1 MTMPEI
7 SREAVRQK
15 RQWLKGFFK
24 HRQHPIKLLNYT
36 SKNIWLLLIPLGK
49 YLIANKFDFQSW
61 IRTNWLDILT
71 IVCIFAF
78 AVLRWIFI
86 YYETESDG
94 IVAHTGLFGMMTTK
108 VYYSEIT
115 TMSCCQSY
123 IQRLFNACT
132 MYIETNAKAISDTE
146 IKLVL
151 REKSVDEIYEYVTE
165 QCKNRPRMTVKPKK
179 KYLLAFS
186 FLFSSALSGM
196 ILFATFMFELYRL
209 VGREIEEKLINRVN
223 GELNKM
229 NSDLLKFTSSI
240 PKIILII
247 AALILGGWFVSFIAN
262 LMRHWSFKA
271 TRCGSQLIIESGI
284 ITRRRHVINRS
295 KINYFDYQKS
305 LLMKLFRICSVTI
318 HCTGYGVRHR
328 EISVLIPI
336 TTLSEVRSSLKILEP
351 DIPHTVIEIKTGAK
365 DIPRFM
371 FMPVV
376 WGFIPPIAGAVLKF
390 LLPMWRDEVD
400 ILMVLAM
407 IPFAWK
413 LIVSIVAS
421 FNTSVGFKNG
431 YCTLRYCHFYKFH
444 KIIMP
449 KENISKTVVSQT
461 WFQKVSHTCNLKI
474 YTNSEK
480 VRFHR
485 LKNLPLE
492 KTLDLCLR
500 EGLQTFF

>member
-1 MTMPEI
+1 MPEI
-7 SREAVRQK
+7 SKTAVREK
-15 RQWLKGFFK
+15 RQWLKDFFK
-24 HRQHPIKLLNYT
+24 HRQHPLKILNYT
-36 SKNIWLLLIPLGK
+36 SKNIWLLIIPLTK
-49 YLIANKFDFQSW
+49 YLIASSFDFEKW
-61 IRTNWLDILT
+61 IKTNWIDILT
-71 IVCIFAF
+71 IVCIFALAF
-78 AVLRWIFI
+78 FRWFFI

-132 MYIETNAKAISDTE
+132 LYIETNAKAISSTE

-151 REKSVDEIYEYVTE
+151 REKCVNEIYDCVTA
-165 QCKNRPRMTVKPKK
+165 QCENKPRLTIKPKK
-179 KYLLAFS
+179 THLMVFS
-186 FLFSSALSGM
+186 LLFSSAVSGM
-196 ILFATFMFELYRL
+196 IIFGMFMFELYRF
-209 VGREIEEKLINRVN
+209 VGREIEEMLITTVN
-223 GELNKM
+223 GEITKV
-229 NSDLLKFTSSI
+229 NSQLLKFTSSI
-240 PKIILII
+240 PKIIQII
-247 AALILGGWFVSFIAN
+247 ALTIFGGWMLSFIAN
-262 LMRHWSFKA
+262 LMRHWSFRA
-271 TRCGSQLIIESGI
+271 TRCGSQLIINSGV
-284 ITRRRHVINRS
+284 ITRRRHVINRD
-295 KINYFDYQKS
+295 KIHYFDYQKS

-318 HCTGYGVRHR
+318 YCTGYGVRYR
-328 EISVLIPI
+328 EISALIPI
-336 TTLSEVRSSLKILEP
+336 TTVSEVRSSLKILEP
-351 DIPHTVIEIKTGAK
+351 RIPHTVIEIKTGTK

-371 FMPVV
+371 FMPVIYS
-376 WGFIPPIAGAVLKF
+376 FIPPIAGEILKSLF
-390 LLPMWRDEVD
+390 PAWHEEID
-400 ILMVLAM
+400 ILMVIAL

-421 FNTSVGFKNG
+421 YNTSVGFKNG
-431 YCTLRYCHFYKFH
+431 YCTFRYCHFYKFH

-461 WFQKVSHTCNLKI
+461 WMQKVSHTCNLKI

-480 VRFHR
+480 TRFHR